1 MKKRRYAA
9 ICLAVVLLVTLFAG
23 CYTLGER
30 KPIATITFSNG
41 KEVQIR
47 LYPDKAPNTVNN
59 FIYLA
64 NSGFYDKSPVH
75 RIKEYFVVQ
84 MGRPG
89 ADPSAMNAGYT
100 ITGEFSNNGFSKN
113 DLEFEEGTVGMA
125 RIAAAGEDKASG
137 NYDSASC
144 EFFICL
150 GYKPSMNGDYAAFGK
165 VIRGYK
171 DVEKISKMDVDA
183 NEYPRDEIYI
193 ETCRV
198 DTFGKKY
205 PEPKKIPLEG

>member
-1 MKKRRYAA
+1 MNKRRIAVLILAA
-9 ICLAVVLLVTLFAG
+9 ALLVSMFAG

-30 KPIATITFSNG
+30 KPIATIKFSNG

-64 NSGFYDKSPVH
+64 NSGFYDHSPVH

-100 ITGEFSNNGFSKN
+100 ISGEFSNNGFSKN

-125 RIAAAGEDKASG
+125 RIAAAGEDKESG
-137 NYDSASC
+137 NYDTASS

-150 GYKPSMNGDYAAFGK
+150 GYKPSMNGNYAAFGK

-171 DVEKISKMDVDA
+171 DVEKISKMDVDD

-193 ETCRV
+193 ETLRV
-198 DTFGKKY
+198 ETYGKNY
-205 PEPKKIPLEG
+205 PAPKTIPLEG